1 MALTNQQDMFYIMM
15 LIERFLCIS
24 LYFLLRACSFWVDV
38 VIQIHGNCT
47 EFSEI
52 FEIYVGN
59 EYNILVIHNE

>member
-1 MALTNQQDMFYIMM
+1 MKSTRYVLYYDVDRAFSMYI
-15 LIERFLCIS
+15 LVFFIKSVFI
-24 LYFLLRACSFWVDV
+24 WVNI

-59 EYNILVIHNE
+59 EYNILVMNSDE

>member
-1 MALTNQQDMFYIMM
+1 MKSTRYVLYYDVDRAFSMYI
-15 LIERFLCIS
+15 LVFFIKSVFI
-24 LYFLLRACSFWVDV
+24 WVNK

>member
-1 MALTNQQDMFYIMM
+1 MKSTRYVLYYDVDRAFSMYI
-15 LIERFLCIS
+15 LVF
-24 LYFLLRACSFWVDV
+24 FLLRACSFWDDV